1 MSLLESG
8 DKVTL
13 LILVSIS
20 SKQIPQN
27 NAGYINYTKMFMRP
41 LWQVQVI
48 LILRILWI
56 SILIFQMHLS
66 IILYIFHWY
75 LMLFY
80 FNLEYISK
88 KKMILAWE
96 QRGWINIMICT

>member
-1 MSLLESG
+1 MQKCVVTNYYFLNMGTIFTFSKVLKMSLLESG

-41 LWQVQVI
+41 L
-48 LILRILWI
+48 
-56 SILIFQMHLS
+56 
-66 IILYIFHWY
+66 
-75 LMLFY
+75 
-80 FNLEYISK
+80 
-88 KKMILAWE
+88 
-96 QRGWINIMICT
+96 